1 MILQLGYRYSR
12 ALMMLSIGDLVLDV
26 TIVTEGKLRADDD
39 NPASITMGGGGQAA
53 NFCAWAAKVG
63 EPARLI
69 TRVGDDDGGHLLV
82 AEMETLGV
90 DVHAIWA
97 AQPTGVIAVLVGP
110 SGERTMAT
118 QRGASTG
125 LRPDDLREAWFE
137 GVRLIHVPAYSLFED
152 PLAEAARAAIALVRR
167 GAGLLAIDLS
177 SAAGIHEYGS
187 ARMAHVLKDLA
198 PDLLFATRAEAEALG
213 IRLERLAA
221 IPVVKLGES
230 GCTVLGEFIASPQ
243 VDLVDATGAGDALAA
258 AFCSSY
264 LRGANPIEAAKYAV
278 GVASDAVT
286 HIGARPSAIP

>member
-110 SGERTMAT
+110 NGERTMAT

-152 PLAEAARAAIALVRR
+152 PLAGAARAAIAFVR
-167 GAGLLAIDLS
+167 
-177 SAAGIHEYGS
+177 EYGS